1 MTSTMPQ
8 ETQATQ
14 QFVDVERVHNG
25 TVVLKGGSLRKILL
39 VSGINFALKSEE
51 DKNMILGAY
60 QEFINSLDFSLQ
72 IIVHSR
78 RLNIKGYL
86 DGLNERK
93 DVETNELLREQIS
106 EYSEFIRSF
115 VEQSDIMGKSFF
127 VVVPYDRAMITT
139 PEGLLKSIPFF
150 GKKKATAEET
160 AQEGVSLEEAI
171 GQLDQRADHVV
182 AGLAGIGL
190 RAVALNDEELIEL
203 FYNLYNPAPTEKKGM
218 GIAKQ

>member
-1 MTSTMPQ
+1 MAQ

-14 QFVDVERVHNG
+14 QFVDVERVQNG
-25 TVVLKGGSLRKILL
+25 TVLLKGGALRKILL

-51 DKNMILGAY
+51 DKNIILGAY

-86 DGLNERK
+86 DGLNSRRE
-93 DVETNELLREQIS
+93 VETNELLREQVA
-106 EYSEFIRSF
+106 EYAEFIKSF

-127 VVVPYDRAMITT
+127 VVVPYDRAMIVSTG
-139 PEGLLKSIPFF
+139 GLLKNIPFF
-150 GKKKATAEET
+150 GKKPGAAEAAEE
-160 AQEGVSLEEAI
+160 QVSLDEAI
-171 GQLDQRADHVV
+171 AQLDQRADHVV

-203 FYNLYNPAPTEKKGM
+203 FYNLYNPAATEKKGL
-218 GIAKQ
+218 GIAKGNK

>member
-1 MTSTMPQ
+1 MAQ

-25 TVVLKGGSLRKILL
+25 TVILKGGALRKILL

-51 DKNMILGAY
+51 DKNIILGAY

-86 DGLNERK
+86 DGLNSRR
-93 DVETNELLREQIS
+93 DVETNELLREQIT
-106 EYSEFIRSF
+106 EYAEFIRSF

-127 VVVPYDRAMITT
+127 VVVPYDRAIIATT
-139 PEGLLKSIPFF
+139 GGILKSIPFL
-150 GKKKATAEET
+150 GKKEGAAET
-160 AQEGVSLEEAI
+160 AQERVSLDEAI

-190 RAVALNDEELIEL
+190 RAVTLNDEELIEL
-203 FYNLYNPAPTEKKGM
+203 FYNLYNPAATEKKGL

>member
-1 MTSTMPQ
+1 MPQ

-25 TVVLKGGSLRKILL
+25 TVILKGGALRKILL

-51 DKNMILGAY
+51 DKNIILGAY

-86 DGLNERK
+86 DGLAIRQEA
-93 DVETNELLREQIS
+93 ETNELLREQIT

-127 VVVPYDRAMITT
+127 VVVPYDRAMIVTT
-139 PEGLLKSIPFF
+139 GGLLKNIPFI
-150 GKKKATAEET
+150 GKKSGAAEAAGE
-160 AQEGVSLEEAI
+160 QVSLDEAI
-171 GQLDQRADHVV
+171 GQLEQRADHVV

-203 FYNLYNPAPTEKKGM
+203 SYNLYNPAPTEKKGL